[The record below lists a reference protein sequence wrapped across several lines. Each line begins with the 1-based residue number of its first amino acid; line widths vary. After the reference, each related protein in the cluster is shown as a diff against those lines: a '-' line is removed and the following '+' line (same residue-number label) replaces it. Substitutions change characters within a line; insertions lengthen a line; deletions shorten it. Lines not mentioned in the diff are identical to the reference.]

1 MVSGEGITLS
11 EWYYIRFLISDSCM
25 DTKIDCLNWKDS
37 NLCTDDQVKK
47 DCPYSCGTCGNTGTG
62 CSKCHLKL
70 NVVPRYALAF
80 FF

>member
-1 MVSGEGITLS
+1 MVSAEGITLR
-11 EWYYIRFLISDSCM
+11 EWLYIRFSISDSCM

-47 DCPYSCGTCGNTGTG
+47 DCPHSCGTCGNTGTG
-62 CSKCHLKL
+62 CSKCQFKLKEEL
-70 NVVPRYALAF
+70 RYTLTF